1 MQSEHAALSSGYIRD
16 HARVRRGGR
25 MQVGRLIVFPNSQ
38 DGTID
43 QAAWERDIRLF
54 AKEVLPEIQSWKTR

>member
-1 MQSEHAALSSGYIRD
+1 
-16 HARVRRGGR
+16 
-25 MQVGRLIVFPNSQ
+25 MQVGRLIVFRNSQ

-54 AKEVLPEIQSWKTR
+54 AKEVLPEFQSLKTR